1 MRKLLVGL
9 VVLVVLLAVAD
20 RVAAAYANRRLAAQV
35 KTELELQQD
44 PTVRVH
50 GIPFL
55 TQALR
60 GRYSDVRVRIPDYDS
75 GPLQNIVIDA
85 RLQGV
90 RAPLG
95 DVLNG
100 RLDDVPVDKITG
112 DLTIGYDDLAR
123 ASGISGL
130 RITREGDTLRVSGS
144 VTVLGRQVD
153 AVAVGR
159 VEVKGSDIQITA
171 EQAQVEGVELPQT
184 AIDLANRALSFAV
197 SPRSLPL
204 ALRITNVRTE
214 PDALVVSAESE
225 KAVLSR

>member
-9 VVLVVLLAVAD
+9 LVLVVLLAVAD

-35 KTELELQQD
+35 KTELQLQQD

-60 GRYSDVRVRIPDYDS
+60 GRYSDARVRIPDYDS

-100 RLDDVPVDKITG
+100 RLDDVPVDRITG

-130 RITREGDTLRVSGS
+130 RIIRDGDALRVSGS
-144 VTVLGRQVD
+144 VAVLGRRVD

-159 VEVKGSDIQITA
+159 VEVKGNDIQITA

-214 PDALVVSAESE
+214 ADALVVSAESE